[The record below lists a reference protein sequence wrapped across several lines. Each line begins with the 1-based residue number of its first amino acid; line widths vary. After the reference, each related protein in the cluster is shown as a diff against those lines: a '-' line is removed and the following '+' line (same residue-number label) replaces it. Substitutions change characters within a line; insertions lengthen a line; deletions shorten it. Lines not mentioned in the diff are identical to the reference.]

1 MGIIKGKYMSG
12 RIVFVNGNFV
22 NENEAKVSI
31 FDRGFLFAD
40 AVYEVT
46 AIIGGKIIE
55 WDGHIKRLERS
66 LNELDMTM
74 PYSPEYLLTI
84 HRKLL
89 KKNSLEEGLIYLQ
102 ISRGEADRDFEYPD
116 KDVKQTVVLFTQVKS
131 LEESKIAKEGIKVIS
146 VPDIRWERRDI
157 KTVQLLPPSM
167 CKMMAKKV
175 GKDDAWMTQDGY
187 VTEGTSN
194 NAYIITKDN
203 TLVTRNLSKNILAG
217 VTRLSILRYAK
228 ESQIKIEERPFTIE
242 EAKNASEA
250 FCSSAT
256 TFIGPVV
263 EIDNQKIGDGKPGE
277 KSLKLR
283 EIYIEESIKSAL

>member
-1 MGIIKGKYMSG
+1 MSG

-283 EIYIEESIKSAL
+283 EIYIEESIKSAM

>member
-1 MGIIKGKYMSG
+1 MSG

>member
-1 MGIIKGKYMSG
+1 MSG

-84 HRKLL
+84 HRKLI

-146 VPDIRWERRDI
+146 VPDIRWDRRDI

-203 TLVTRNLSKNILAG
+203 TLVTRDLSKNILAG

>member
-1 MGIIKGKYMSG
+1 MSG

-146 VPDIRWERRDI
+146 VPDIRWDRRDI